1 MEDRSCDGLP
11 ARGDKRSPFSQYCH
25 EACGSPRWKRQTA
38 GAPSG
43 AGDSEKAAGKFLDN
57 DDLTKLVILPLTV
70 SGIEGKQIFEFVK
83 LLRREDFIINE
94 E

>member
-1 MEDRSCDGLP
+1 MTVYQYSASGGADG
-11 ARGDKRSPFSQYCH
+11 F
-25 EACGSPRWKRQTA
+25 A
-38 GAPSG
+38 GTPSG
-43 AGDSEKAAGKFLDN
+43 AGDSGKAAGKFLDN